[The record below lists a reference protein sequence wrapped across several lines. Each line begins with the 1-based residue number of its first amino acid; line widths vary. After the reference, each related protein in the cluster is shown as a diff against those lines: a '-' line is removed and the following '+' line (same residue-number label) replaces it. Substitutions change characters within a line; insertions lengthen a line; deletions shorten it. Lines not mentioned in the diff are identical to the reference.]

1 MMTPGDCSLRKLWGM
16 SFVLVAVV
24 LMAGCG
30 AFIQDRPD
38 GDYYTSDLVSSRIA
52 VGPVAEARVHGR
64 DGLGNRR
71 IALAPEEIQKEF
83 AEGLSDIHRAA
94 SIQRVTGT
102 GGPDRAL
109 AAARSGGSDIL
120 VIPRIEQLSIDEMGR
135 NGLEPMAAITDVLL
149 FPITIG
155 SAIITRGERGGL
167 GYQYV
172 PIHDVMVSLQMSVD
186 YYRVSD
192 GTRLLRRT
200 YPVFVDIKSN
210 KDNIEGARLDPTDD
224 LRNLGMTQGR
234 FTVRELA
241 RRIAKEEIPELTG
254 KSPQAL

>member
-1 MMTPGDCSLRKLWGM
+1 MTPGDRSLRKFIGM
-16 SFVLVAVV
+16 GLGIFTLAVL
-24 LMAGCG
+24 AGCG
-30 AFIQDRPD
+30 GLIQNRPE
-38 GDYYTSDLVSSRIA
+38 GDFYTSDLVSSRIA
-52 VGPVAEARVHGR
+52 VGPVAEARTHGR

-71 IALAPEEIQKEF
+71 VALSPDEIQKEF

-94 SIQRVTGT
+94 AIQRVTGT

-135 NGLEPMAAITDVLL
+135 NGLEPMAALSDVLL
-149 FPITIG
+149 FPVTIG

-192 GTRLLRRT
+192 GALLLRRT
-200 YPVFVDIKSN
+200 YPVYVDIKAN

-224 LRNLGMTQGR
+224 LRDLGMTQGR

-241 RRIAKEEIPELTG
+241 RRIAKDEIPELTG
-254 KSPQAL
+254 KKPQTL